1 MRVTYGLTLSD
12 SLVKSVSVQYMNA
25 FLVAMRFIDYH
36 EELNEYQLSRDE
48 IGYLALHF
56 ATHIERE
63 NQAKMQ
69 SIKKIVFIADSMKS
83 STLLIKTKIQSYF
96 PLANIMVIPHMSV
109 AKHDM
114 EEIELIIS
122 TEPVC
127 LEKGQ
132 NKVVVIHQNLDEK
145 DFHKIKN
152 EIIFSGEQYTNN
164 VLGLQ
169 DLFYEDL
176 FWL

>member
-1 MRVTYGLTLSD
+1 
-12 SLVKSVSVQYMNA
+12 
-25 FLVAMRFIDYH
+25 
-36 EELNEYQLSRDE
+36 
-48 IGYLALHF
+48 
-56 ATHIERE
+56 
-63 NQAKMQ
+63 
-69 SIKKIVFIADSMKS
+69 
-83 STLLIKTKIQSYF
+83 
-96 PLANIMVIPHMSV
+96 MVIPHMSV

-152 EIIFSGEQYTNN
+152 DVNSILKLRTIFFNPVFFSYSRSLST
-164 VLGLQ
+164 
-169 DLFYEDL
+169 FRMI
-176 FWL
+176 

>member
-83 STLLIKTKIQSYF
+83 FDI
-96 PLANIMVIPHMSV
+96 
-109 AKHDM
+109 
-114 EEIELIIS
+114 
-122 TEPVC
+122 
-127 LEKGQ
+127 
-132 NKVVVIHQNLDEK
+132 
-145 DFHKIKN
+145 
-152 EIIFSGEQYTNN
+152 TN
-164 VLGLQ
+164 
-169 DLFYEDL
+169 
-176 FWL
+176 